1 VPKKVSTNELQII
14 QSIISHHPEGIQLDE
29 LMQSKT
35 ITISRRTVQRRLT
48 TLLKRGCIIVTG
60 KGAGSRYQ
68 ITSPRFS
75 PYGQFQIALSEES
88 HIIRNYVNQVL
99 ENRNRVKYNPSF
111 LDSYQPNATYYLSS
125 ITREH
130 LKKIGSHQNVGRI
143 AGTYARKILHHLL
156 IDLSWNSSRLEG
168 NTYSILE
175 TERLLEFNEKPENK
189 SNMETQM
196 LLNHKAA
203 IEFLVDL
210 EEDITFN
217 RQTILNL
224 HALLSD
230 NLLNNPES
238 CGRLRSILVSIAGTS
253 YFPLDMPFLIDEYFQ
268 KILDKC
274 SKIKDP
280 FEQAFFSMVHM
291 PYLQPFEDVNKRVS
305 RLAANIP
312 LIKNNFSPLSF
323 IDVPE
328 KAYIDGMLG
337 VYELNRIELLRDIFI
352 WAYERSAAKYSSVQQ
367 LLGEPDPFRLK
378 YRKELIELV
387 GEIVRHCIKI
397 SDTIKYITTWIDQHI
412 YEADRAR
419 FSEITE
425 IELRSLHAGNIAR
438 FRIRPSE
445 FDRWYAE
452 YKKPMG

>member
-1 VPKKVSTNELQII
+1 MPKKLPENELQII
-14 QSIISHHPEGIQLDE
+14 QSIISDHPGGIQLDE
-29 LMQSKT
+29 LMQSKA
-35 ITISRRTVQRRLT
+35 IIASRRTVQRRLAI
-48 TLLKRGCIIVTG
+48 LLKKGCINVVG
-60 KGAGSRYQ
+60 KGAGSRYE
-68 ITSPRFS
+68 IAPLKSF
-75 PYGQFQIALSEES
+75 PYGQFQIVLSEES
-88 HIIRNYVNQVL
+88 HTIRNYVNQAL
-99 ENRNRVKYNPSF
+99 ENRTRVKYNPTF
-111 LDSYQPNATYYLSS
+111 LDAYQPNETYYLSS
-125 ITREH
+125 ETRAH
-130 LKKIGSHQNVGRI
+130 LKKIGSHQNAGRI
-143 AGTYARKILHHLL
+143 AGTYARKILNHLL

-168 NTYSILE
+168 NTYSLLE
-175 TERLLEFNEKPENK
+175 TERLLEFNEKLENK

-210 EEDITFN
+210 AEEITFD

-238 CGRLRSILVSIAGTS
+238 CGRLRNIIVSIAGTS
-253 YFPLDMPFLIDEYFQ
+253 YFPLDIPFLIDEYFQ

-378 YRKELIELV
+378 YRKELKELV
-387 GEIVRHCIKI
+387 GEVVRHCMNI
-397 SDTIKYITTWIDQHI
+397 SDSIMYITTWIDQHI
-412 YEADRAR
+412 QEADRAR
-419 FSEITE
+419 FREITE

-438 FRIRPSE
+438 FRIRPNE
-445 FDRWYAE
+445 FDKWYE
-452 YKKPMG
+452 KYKK